1 MRHAAAGVI
10 SATNRLQKLLTAK
23 DKKQCILDMAAAN
36 EIDLALIQLLQ
47 QNIDGARAAGREDV
61 AGASSPHLYVLK
73 FASSVAHLDASMVT
87 SWLWW
92 TVAAT
97 PIAQHLR
104 SPDQRRIPV
113 VQCAELLYVSLTVL

>member
-1 MRHAAAGVI
+1 MLLRQVVVGRQCKLPRGSGTHEWCGAGVI

-61 AGASSPHLYVLK
+61 AGA
-73 FASSVAHLDASMVT
+73 AT
-87 SWLWW
+87 SHCGTRPNIIL
-92 TVAAT
+92 
-97 PIAQHLR
+97 
-104 SPDQRRIPV
+104 
-113 VQCAELLYVSLTVL
+113 